1 LKGERPSQSGVDV
14 KKILLAL
21 WQNAKNSCNALA
33 IMAETTTLMG
43 NLPAAAAGNICSG
56 ASAGVARPRETRFG

>member
-1 LKGERPSQSGVDV
+1 M

-21 WQNAKNSCNALA
+21 WQNAKNSCNAVA

-43 NLPAAAAGNICSG
+43 DLPAAAAGNICSG
-56 ASAGVARPRETRFG
+56 LSIGSLRSRETRFG